1 MDGRASI
8 RWLWLAGARCRR
20 GRASSVPTSSTSC
33 GPTSGRAHTTG
44 RLRIGVGHL
53 KAAGKRNCAS
63 RDKVSEPASRRQEQ
77 AQRLNSNGP
86 KPANSALVARL
97 QEIPGTVGLDGGP
110 GRTRTSNQTVM
121 SAVTL
126 SEMSMTS
133 GVFHHPNQR
142 MFTIGCGQALAKGW
156 PAVVGRQASGRRT
169 RISLRHVEPPR
180 HWDEGA

>member
-121 SAVTL
+121 S
-126 SEMSMTS
+126 
-133 GVFHHPNQR
+133 G
-142 MFTIGCGQALAKGW
+142 G
-156 PAVVGRQASGRRT
+156 T
-169 RISLRHVEPPR
+169 RIAGVDFREDLTCSIVFVASRCDRFWCETGAMIAAARNPRLRDGDADGLREAGGDARRRP
-180 HWDEGA
+180 W

>member
-121 SAVTL
+121 SGGIKVAAVD
-126 SEMSMTS
+126 
-133 GVFHHPNQR
+133 FPAH
-142 MFTIGCGQALAKGW
+142 LAE
-156 PAVVGRQASGRRT
+156 VERVCSV
-169 RISLRHVEPPR
+169 SLRSFLVR
-180 HWDEGA
+180 NWCGNRKARDYCTADTAADNKFKSRSRNTRWL